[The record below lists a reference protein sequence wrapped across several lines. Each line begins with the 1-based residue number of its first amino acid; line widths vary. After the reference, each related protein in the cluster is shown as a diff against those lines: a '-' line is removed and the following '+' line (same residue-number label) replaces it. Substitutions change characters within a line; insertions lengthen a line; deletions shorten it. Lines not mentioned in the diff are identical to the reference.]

1 MPIIKSAKKALRQS
15 ARRKVRNTQQ
25 TRKIKNLVKEV
36 KKLVLLKKYDEAE
49 KLLPQVYKYLDK
61 AAKTK
66 LMKRNTTDRNKSK
79 ITKLVLKS
87 RQ

>member
-25 TRKIKNLVKEV
+25 TKKIKNLLKEV